1 MDKSPILTAFG
12 TNKIRDYVV
21 YYGRFSVSV
30 QVKHKLNTR
39 LMEDDNSGFLDESN
53 SHKVDFV
60 INLSNITW
68 IPIKSTWNMKSV
80 VKY

>member
-39 LMEDDNSGFLDESN
+39 LMEDDNFGFLDESH
-53 SHKVDFV
+53 SYKVDFV
-60 INLSNITW
+60 INLNISW
-68 IPIKSTWNMKSV
+68 IPIKSPWNMKSL